1 MAQKLPIRLR
11 TLAATV
17 VVVASGMII
26 FNAYQS
32 IINSTDEPLATLP
45 IVAADTQPYRVRP
58 ENPGGMDIPNKGNRV
73 FDLLKN
79 DNDDA
84 MALDGIDI
92 ESNNQSDFDDID
104 DYNASNDQGFEIPET
119 PVTKTESLFASIPEE
134 TTKKEEAKK
143 TLPSSA
149 PQQALKEKLEQAI
162 AKTQAI
168 DPSGPVESQTKQ
180 ENIIVAPSVPLP
192 KSKPVIAKK
201 IKAAAKPK
209 TTSKPKEAF
218 SLDRILAQTPTEK
231 RHYIQLASLKSEAD
245 ARAAYNNIREKFPNL
260 VQGASA
266 FFPKANLGEFTRIQ
280 IGPFDASVAR
290 ARCADYSTQ
299 SNGGTC
305 LVISR

>member
-11 TLAATV
+11 TVAATV
-17 VVVASGMII
+17 VVIASGMII

-32 IINSTDEPLATLP
+32 IIHSTDEPLATLP
-45 IVAADTQPYRVRP
+45 IIAADTQPYRTRP

-79 DNDDA
+79 DNDDV

-92 ESNNQSDFDDID
+92 QSQNQSDFEDIV
-104 DYNASNDQGFEIPET
+104 DYDESNDQGFEIPQT

-134 TTKKEEAKK
+134 TKKNEEVKQ
-143 TLPSSA
+143 TPPSPS
-149 PQQALKEKLEQAI
+149 PQQELKEKLEQAI

-168 DPSGPVESQTKQ
+168 DPSGPTAQPM
-180 ENIIVAPSVPLP
+180 AFVPLP
-192 KSKPVIAKK
+192 KSKPSIAV
-201 IKAAAKPK
+201 KPK
-209 TTSKPKEAF
+209 TMPKPKEAF

-245 ARAAYNNIREKFPNL
+245 ARAAYNRIREKFPKL
-260 VQGASA
+260 VQNASA
-266 FFPKANLGEFTRIQ
+266 FFPKANLGDRGTFTRIQ
-280 IGPFDASVAR
+280 IGPFDASTAR
-290 ARCADYSTQ
+290 ARCADYSTN